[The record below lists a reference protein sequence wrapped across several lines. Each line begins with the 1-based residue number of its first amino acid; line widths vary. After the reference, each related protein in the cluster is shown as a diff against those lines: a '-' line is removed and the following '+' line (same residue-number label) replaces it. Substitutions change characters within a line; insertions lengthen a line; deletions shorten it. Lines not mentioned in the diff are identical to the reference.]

1 MGVTNVVKPK
11 KIFNVFFRE
20 KPALMLIYLLQKN
33 GEVYASSLAKQ
44 VDCTY
49 SHVVKVLQDMQRAGL
64 VTFEKKGRLKVLI
77 LTKKGLEIAQQI
89 DSVAN
94 AL

>member
-1 MGVTNVVKPK
+1 MTTKPK

-20 KPALMLIYLLQKN
+20 KPSLMLVNLIRKQ
-33 GEVYASSLAKQ
+33 GEIYASSLAKT

-64 VTFEKKGRLKVLI
+64 VTFEKKGRLKVLV
-77 LTKKGLEIAQQI
+77 LTKKGVEIATLMDKI
-89 DSVAN
+89 LTN
-94 AL
+94 I

>member
-1 MGVTNVVKPK
+1 MIKTK

-20 KPALMLIYLLQKN
+20 KPSLMLVNLLRKQ
-33 GEVYASSLAKQ
+33 GEIYASSLAKM

-64 VTFEKKGRLKVLI
+64 VTFEKKGRLKVLV
-77 LTKKGLEIAQQI
+77 LTKKGVE
-89 DSVAN
+89 VAT
-94 AL
+94 LVDKVVTTL

>member
-1 MGVTNVVKPK
+1 MVKTK

-20 KPALMLIYLLQKN
+20 KPALMLIHLRRKS

-49 SHVVKVLQDMQRAGL
+49 SHVVKVLQDMQQAGL
-64 VTFEKKGRLKVLI
+64 VTFEKRGRLKVLI
-77 LTKKGLEIAQQI
+77 LTKKGMEIASLI
-89 DSVAN
+89 DKVN
-94 AL
+94 NTF

>member
-1 MGVTNVVKPK
+1 MVKPK

-20 KPALMLIYLLQKN
+20 KPALMLIHLLRKS

-64 VTFEKKGRLKVLI
+64 VTFEKRGRLKVLI
-77 LTKKGLEIAQQI
+77 LTKKGIEVGTLI
-89 DSVAN
+89 DKVITT
-94 AL
+94 L

>member
-1 MGVTNVVKPK
+1 MVKPK

-20 KPALMLIYLLQKN
+20 KPALMLIHLLRKS

-49 SHVVKVLQDMQRAGL
+49 SHVVKVLQDMQAAGL
-64 VTFEKKGRLKVLI
+64 VTFEKRGRLKVLI
-77 LTKKGLEIAQQI
+77 LTKKGMEIATLI
-89 DSVAN
+89 DKVN
-94 AL
+94 NTF

>member
-1 MGVTNVVKPK
+1 MVKPK

-20 KPALMLIYLLQKN
+20 KPASMLIHLLNKN
-33 GEVYASSLAKQ
+33 GEVYASSLAKS

-64 VTFEKKGRLKVLI
+64 VTFEKRGRLKVLL
-77 LTKKGLEIAQQI
+77 LTKKGVDVATLI
-89 DSVAN
+89 DKVVTT
-94 AL
+94 L

>member
-1 MGVTNVVKPK
+1 MIKPK

-20 KPALMLIYLLQKN
+20 KPSLMMVHLLRAN

-49 SHVVKVLQDMQRAGL
+49 SHVVKVLQDMQLAGL

-77 LTKKGLEIAQQI
+77 LTKKGIEIATLI
-89 DSVAN
+89 DKIISTF
-94 AL
+94 

>member
-1 MGVTNVVKPK
+1 MVKPK

-20 KPALMLIYLLQKN
+20 KPALMLIELLRRN
-33 GEVYASSLAKQ
+33 NDMYASSLAKT

-64 VTFEKKGRLKVLI
+64 VTFEKRGRLKVLI
-77 LTKKGLEIAQQI
+77 LTKKGI
-89 DSVAN
+89 DVATLMDN
-94 AL
+94 VVSTL

>member
-1 MGVTNVVKPK
+1 MVKTK

-20 KPALMLIYLLQKN
+20 KPALMLIHLLRKN

-49 SHVVKVLQDMQRAGL
+49 SHVVKVLQDMQSAGL
-64 VTFEKKGRLKVLI
+64 VTFEKRGRLKVLI
-77 LTKKGLEIAQQI
+77 LTKKGLEIATLI
-89 DSVAN
+89 DRVN
-94 AL
+94 ATF

>member
-1 MGVTNVVKPK
+1 MVTTK

-20 KPALMLIYLLQKN
+20 KPALMLIHLLRKN
-33 GEVYASSLAKQ
+33 GEVYASSLAKA

-64 VTFEKKGRLKVLI
+64 VTFEKRGRLKVLI
-77 LTKKGLEIAQQI
+77 LTKKGI
-89 DSVAN
+89 DVATLIDKVN
-94 AL
+94 STL

>member
-1 MGVTNVVKPK
+1 MIKPK

-20 KPALMLIYLLQKN
+20 KPALMLIHLLQKS
-33 GEVYASSLAKQ
+33 GEIYASSLAKS

-64 VTFEKKGRLKVLI
+64 VTFEKRGRLKVLI
-77 LTKKGLEIAQQI
+77 LTKKGEEIAI
-89 DSVAN
+89 LFDKVIN
-94 AL
+94 AF

>member
-1 MGVTNVVKPK
+1 MIKTK

-20 KPALMLIYLLQKN
+20 KPSLMLVNLLRKQ
-33 GEVYASSLAKQ
+33 GEIYASSLAKT

-64 VTFEKKGRLKVLI
+64 VTFEKKGRLKVLV
-77 LTKKGLEIAQQI
+77 LTKKGVEIATLV
-89 DSVAN
+89 DKVVTT
-94 AL
+94 L

>member
-1 MGVTNVVKPK
+1 MVTKSK

-20 KPALMLIYLLQKN
+20 KPSLMLVNLLRKE
-33 GEVYASSLAKQ
+33 GEVYASSLAKT

-64 VTFEKKGRLKVLI
+64 ITFEKKGRLKVLL
-77 LTKKGLEIAQQI
+77 LTKKGVE
-89 DSVAN
+89 VATFMDK
-94 AL
+94 LTTML

>member
-1 MGVTNVVKPK
+1 MVKAK

-20 KPALMLIYLLQKN
+20 KPALMLIHLLNKN
-33 GEVYASSLAKQ
+33 GEVYASSLAKA

-64 VTFEKKGRLKVLI
+64 ITFEKKGRLKVLL
-77 LTKKGLEIAQQI
+77 LTKKGVEVATLI
-89 DSVAN
+89 DNVIN
-94 AL
+94 TL

>member
-1 MGVTNVVKPK
+1 MIKPK

-20 KPALMLIYLLQKN
+20 KPALMLLHLLQKS
-33 GEVYASSLAKQ
+33 GDVYASSLAKN

-49 SHVVKVLQDMQRAGL
+49 SHVVKVLQDMQKAGL
-64 VTFEKKGRLKVLI
+64 VTFEKRGRLKVLL
-77 LTKKGLEIAQQI
+77 LTKKGIEVATLLEQVV
-89 DSVAN
+89 S

>member
-1 MGVTNVVKPK
+1 MIKTK

-20 KPALMLIYLLQKN
+20 KPSLMLVHLLRKQ
-33 GEVYASSLAKQ
+33 GETYASSLAKS

-64 VTFEKKGRLKVLI
+64 ITFEKKGRLKVLV
-77 LTKKGLEIAQQI
+77 LTKKGMEIATLMDKI
-89 DSVAN
+89 ISSF
-94 AL
+94 

>member
-1 MGVTNVVKPK
+1 MTKQK

-20 KPALMLIYLLQKN
+20 KPSLMLIYLLQKN
-33 GEVYASSLAKQ
+33 GELYASALAKQ

-49 SHVVKVLQDMQRAGL
+49 SHVVKVLQDMQKAGL
-64 VTFEKKGRLKVLI
+64 VTFEKKGRQKLLM
-77 LTKKGLEIAQQI
+77 LTKKGVEIATEMDKI
-89 DSVAN
+89 AN